1 MVMASIYTFSIKLLT
16 RSYHKYI
23 VVWNKL
29 VVGEDLLCE
38 REVGNSHD
46 MQAVAVKKVID
57 GN

>member
-1 MVMASIYTFSIKLLT
+1 MASIYTFSIKLLI

-38 REVGNSHD
+38 REVENSHD
-46 MQAVAVKKVID
+46 MHAVAVKKVID